1 MARANAASRWLHNNV
16 SATVGAQAAEVKQ
29 AEVSEPDPLALYT
42 RSLMRPVRRRFG
54 SPRGAVDAPALM
66 STMSAT
72 APPDRGHAF
81 AALAQQDRL
90 RSMLARHAA
99 RGGHDQ
105 YRGDVQIQL

>member
-1 MARANAASRWLHNNV
+1 MARADTISRLHNNV

-66 STMSAT
+66 STMHSSV
-72 APPDRGHAF
+72 PVDRGGDLR
-81 AALAQQDRL
+81 ALAMRDQI

-105 YRGDVQIQL
+105 YRGDVQIQM

>member
-1 MARANAASRWLHNNV
+1 MARANTISRLHNNV

-54 SPRGAVDAPALM
+54 STRMANAPALQ
-66 STMSAT
+66 SSVRPVT
-72 APPDRGHAF
+72 PVDRGRDLR
-81 AALAQQDRL
+81 ALAQQDRL
-90 RSMLARHAA
+90 RLMLARHAA

-105 YRGDVQIQL
+105 YRGDVQM